1 MTAQVDYLVVLFTA
15 TSGASEELLGSD
27 ERELVQLTWQLV
39 NLKSKKVIT
48 KYQDTLLITDNYSEA
63 GNLEVNYGGQ
73 GNKSLKTGL

>member
-15 TSGASEELLGSD
+15 TSGASGELLGSD

-48 KYQDTLLITDNYSEA
+48 KYQDTPLITDNYSEA
-63 GNLEVNYGGQ
+63 GNL
-73 GNKSLKTGL
+73 